1 MSINSFFQTR
11 KSRTN
16 KTEIESTHKQDAST
30 LSSIQ
35 APQPIYDYEKK
46 PVLQLPPPQ
55 QQTVCKK
62 SILYYLSPIKN
73 KTETTTTVEEL
84 PCRIRTNLPVSSLWK
99 HIIEEFDP
107 DSQPNQFSIDSHSS
121 FSFKKEQ
128 LLLEEMDIS
137 SPRHENKRRMLQ
149 ENDDQIRVR

>member
-16 KTEIESTHKQDAST
+16 KSQIESTQKQDASS

-35 APQPIYDYEKK
+35 APQPIYDHEKK
-46 PVLQLPPPQ
+46 LVLQLPQ
-55 QQTVCKK
+55 QQTVCKN

-73 KTETTTTVEEL
+73 KTETASTVEEL

-107 DSQPNQFSIDSHSS
+107 DSQPNQFSIDNDSS

-137 SPRHENKRRMLQ
+137 SPRHENKRRMLP
-149 ENDDQIRVR
+149 ENDDKIRVR